1 MAAYGRDGQAFD
13 FFEIDPTVVRIA
25 QDPAW
30 FSFLDSSAADVR
42 VVLGDGRLT
51 LAREPDGAYDC
62 LVLDAF
68 SSDSV
73 PVHLLTQEAVALYAR
88 KLRPGGVLL
97 FHLSNRHL
105 DLAPFAAAAAESAGM
120 ACIESRDE
128 RTSEQ
133 VAETGRQASRW
144 MLASA
149 DPSML
154 ESFSRD
160 VRWEVPRVAS
170 RPWTDARADI
180 VAALRSDQRAGPA
193 RPRDNR

>member
-1 MAAYGRDGQAFD
+1 
-13 FFEIDPTVVRIA
+13 
-25 QDPAW
+25 
-30 FSFLDSSAADVR
+30 
-42 VVLGDGRLT
+42 VLGDGRLT

-73 PVHLLTQEAVALYAR
+73 PVHLLTQEAVELYAR

-105 DLAPFAAAAAESAGM
+105 DLAPFAAAAAEGAGM
-120 ACIESRDE
+120 ACVEWQDE

-144 MLASA
+144 MVASA
-149 DPSML
+149 DPAML
-154 ESFSRD
+154 EPFARD
-160 VRWEVPRVAS
+160 VRWVVPRVAS

-180 VAALRSDQRAGPA
+180 VAALRSDPHAGPA
-193 RPRDNR
+193 RPRDGR